1 MNFKTKDIILVALF
15 AALTAIGGRISFSVY
30 LVPLTLQLFFCLFAG
45 MLLGARPGMASQLV
59 YVLTGLLGVPVFAN
73 GGGPSYV
80 LNPTFG
86 YLIGFIIAAYIIGK
100 IVESLKKITLI
111 NMIIAAAAG
120 FIITYA
126 IGIPYFYIIY
136 NFYLGKPL
144 SFITSIT
151 MMIPYMAKDIILASI
166 VALTAWKVI
175 PLLRRTGVAVFPGTP
190 QKSK

>member
-1 MNFKTKDIILVALF
+1 MNLKTKDIILVALF

-45 MLLGARPGMASQLV
+45 ILLGAKLGMASQLV
-59 YVLTGLLGVPVFAN
+59 YVLIGLLGVPVFAN

-86 YLIGFIIAAYIIGK
+86 YLIGFIIAAYIMGK
-100 IVESLKKITLI
+100 IVESLKNISLI
-111 NMIIAAAAG
+111 NMMISTAVG
-120 FIITYA
+120 FITAYT

-144 SFITSIT
+144 SFIASIT
-151 MMIPYMAKDIILASI
+151 MMIPYMIKDMMLAAI
-166 VALTAWKVI
+166 VALTAWKVL
-175 PLLRRTGVAVFPGTP
+175 PLLRRTGAAINPGTP
-190 QKSK
+190 QKK